1 MRKFL
6 RTTPASSAANAS
18 APSTSAAKTADG
30 SRQPGRWLLG
40 ALALITLLAPA
51 LAHAQSRSLY
61 LSGKVVLPDGSPP
74 PVPADVLLTCGG
86 RPRPQAETKPDGTFN
101 FRVGGNSGQGR
112 FDPRTPG
119 REEIGQRLPTGAGG
133 ATGSHVSL
141 FDCVVEARLDGYRS
155 SSIQLGRR
163 SVFESPEVGTI
174 VLTPIV
180 AGIGRFYSTTTA
192 AAPSKARKTY
202 RNAEK
207 ELAKEDPNLKSARKE
222 LEKAVKIDPA
232 FAEAWNRLG
241 RVRTRQGSL
250 KEATFAFK
258 KAAAADTGYV
268 PPVLALTILNIEQDD
283 MVEAAKYADRLVE
296 MLEDSAEAHYYRALA
311 KMSIGKFEAAEE
323 SARFVIAS
331 PDAAQHPKAHL
342 ILGNLLGAG
351 GDIPAAAAEF
361 QLFLE
366 AAPSDPASEPIRQQL
381 AAWKTDGRLK

>member
-1 MRKFL
+1 MTKFL
-6 RTTPASSAANAS
+6 RTNPTSSAAGTAGAS
-18 APSTSAAKTADG
+18 
-30 SRQPGRWLLG
+30 RNPGRWVLG
-40 ALALITLLAPA
+40 ALTLITLLAPA

-74 PVPADVLLTCGG
+74 PVPAEVLLTCAGS
-86 RPRPQAETKPDGTFN
+86 PVPQDETKADGTFN
-101 FRVGGNSGQGR
+101 FRAGGSSRRFR
-112 FDPRTPG
+112 FDPRTYG
-119 REEIGQRLPTGAGG
+119 TEAEKGIERIGASGDR
-133 ATGSHVSL
+133 SHVSL
-141 FDCVVEARLDGYRS
+141 IDCVVEARLGGYRS
-155 SSIQLGRR
+155 SRIQLGRR
-163 SVFESPEVGTI
+163 SVFEAPDIGEI
-174 VLTPIV
+174 VLTPLV
-180 AGIGRFYSTTTA
+180 AGKGYFFSTTTA

-207 ELAKEDPNLKSARKE
+207 ELAKEDPNLKSARKD
-222 LEKAVKIDPA
+222 LEKAVKAYPA

-241 RVRTRQGSL
+241 RVRTRQRSL

-258 KAAAADTGYV
+258 KAAAADSGYV
-268 PPVLALTILNIEQDD
+268 PPVLALTVINIEQDD
-283 MVEAAKYADRLVE
+283 MVEAARYADRLVE

-331 PDAAQHPKAHL
+331 PNAAQHPKAHL

-361 QLFLE
+361 RLFLE
-366 AAPSDPASEPIRQQL
+366 AAPSDRAAEPIRQQI